1 MSRAFEGVVEGIQ
14 RLDLARL
21 PIGREGRFMIEL
33 TRDGMGMPVRAPMV
47 TLRGKKDG
55 PTLGIVAAL
64 HGNEV
69 NGVRTIH
76 EFLDRVDPMT
86 LRGTIVALVVANV
99 PGFLLRQRE
108 YPDGTDLNHIMPGRE
123 PGSAPQ
129 VYASRLVDRVISKF
143 DYLIDLHTA
152 SFGRVNALYIRADMS
167 HPTCARM
174 TYTLRP
180 QIILHNPASEGTLR
194 DEVMD
199 RGIPGVT
206 VEIGDPH
213 RFQPDMIKRTV
224 TGLRAVLAELG
235 MAPARQLVPGP
246 EPVMCSSSEWMYTI
260 AGGLLDVSPK
270 VNTHVDA
277 GETIATLYD
286 VFGDVIER
294 YEVPHDGVVIGKAVD
309 PVAMTGARILH
320 LGVVAEPDD
329 EIVGREA
336 TNSLKKAVIR

>member
-1 MSRAFEGVVEGIQ
+1 MARVFDGAVEGIE
-14 RLDLARL
+14 RLELGAL
-21 PIGREGRFMIEL
+21 PVGREGRFMVEL

-47 TLRGKKDG
+47 TLRGKKAG

-76 EFLDRVDPMT
+76 DLFDRVDPAT

-108 YPDGTDLNHIMPGRE
+108 YLDGTDLNHIMPGRE
-123 PGSAPQ
+123 GGSAPQ
-129 VYASRLVDRVISKF
+129 VYAHRLVDRVVSKF

-167 HPTCARM
+167 HAACARM

-194 DEVMD
+194 DEAMD

-213 RFQPDMIKRTV
+213 RFQPEMIKRTV

-235 MAPARQLVPGP
+235 MAPARQLAPGP
-246 EPVMCSSSEWMYTI
+246 EPVMCSSSAWMYTK
-260 AGGLLDVSPK
+260 AGGLLDVSPR
-270 VNTHVDA
+270 VTARVEA
-277 GETIATLYD
+277 GERLATLRD
-286 VFGDVIER
+286 VFGDVVER
-294 YEVPHDGVVIGKAVD
+294 YEAPHDGVVIGKAVE
-309 PVAMTGARILH
+309 PVAPTGARILH
-320 LGVVAEPDD
+320 LGVVAAPDD
-329 EIVGREA
+329 KIVGREA
-336 TNSLKKAVIR
+336 TSSLRKG